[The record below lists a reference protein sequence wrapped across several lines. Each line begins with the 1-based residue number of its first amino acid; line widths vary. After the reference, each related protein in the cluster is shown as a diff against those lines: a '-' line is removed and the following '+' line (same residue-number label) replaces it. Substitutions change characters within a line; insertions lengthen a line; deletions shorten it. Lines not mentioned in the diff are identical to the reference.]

1 MQAHLWDMIVV
12 ESPTSET
19 TRRDGQIVGLHH
31 ADGSPPWDVRWSDTG
46 RVTLVVPGP
55 DAHISAYH
63 GDEQN
68 SGSHA

>member
-12 ESPTSET
+12 ESPTCET

-55 DAHISAYH
+55 DAHISAYR
-63 GDEQN
+63 G
-68 SGSHA
+68 GSPQPGGRS